1 MEVLMTKPISDI
13 EFISK
18 FAPELADTYTEAKN
32 RYIDAPIQTLVELR
46 SLIEKLCDELIDEYQ
61 VQCVSNDLHEK
72 VNSLKTSN
80 SFRPELI
87 EIMHSIRKAGNDAA
101 HRNEKSISFAEFS
114 ELALSRLKEF
124 CALAEIIWQ
133 HRQSTTPAYQFS
145 DKINSPVKE
154 WCYQAL
160 FNNDKDAK
168 FKVGIALHEKYREQF
183 DNENSTIIN
192 QSSLIKAID
201 LIQEAA
207 EESHPEA
214 LFEYGHILLKG
225 FKQEEDSDKGKQYIY
240 SSASRGFVKAKA
252 SYAELIAKSEHPED
266 YEIEEAYI
274 FAKEAAESGNS
285 KAQYWLSKIYSD
297 PKFNVENQDEAEL
310 WFSRAVDSG
319 DPDAQYEYA
328 KALCYKKDTSQDE
341 GLKALNL
348 LENAIEKGHREAF
361 KFYIGLY
368 KDSSR
373 TQLTKELY
381 QSYLNRYPNDDE
393 MHIEFAE
400 WLYSKGAGQIEYMK
414 EALQKLIQLCR
425 WQDFPSSLKA
435 KLHRLSPKWLK
446 EYEIALRAFGGVD
459 EKEHTTFLLNF
470 KVDGTPYEDIFEV
483 AQSFKLISQNPELI
497 NKLVY
502 KSIFF
507 VSRPALKPI
516 AQGRNEL
523 CSCGSGKK
531 YKKCC
536 GV

>member
-18 FAPELADTYTEAKN
+18 FAPELADTYTNAKN
-32 RYIDAPIQTLVELR
+32 LYIDAPIQTLVGLR

-61 VQCVSNDLHEK
+61 VQSDGTRLHEK
-72 VNSLKTSN
+72 VNSLKASN

-87 EIMHSIRKAGNDAA
+87 EIMHSIRNTGNDAA
-101 HRNEKSISFAEFS
+101 HSHAKNISFTEFS
-114 ELALSRLKEF
+114 DLALSKLREF
-124 CALAEIIWQ
+124 CKLAEIIWQ
-133 HRQSTTPAYQFS
+133 QRQSTTPAYQFS

-168 FKVGIALHEKYREQF
+168 FKVGLALHEKYREQF
-183 DNENSTIIN
+183 NDENSTIIN

-207 EESHPEA
+207 EEFHPEA

-225 FKQEEDSDKGKQYIY
+225 FKQEADLDKGKQSIY

-266 YEIEEAYI
+266 HEIEEAYI

-297 PKFNVENQDEAEL
+297 PKFNVGNQDEAEL
-310 WFSRAVDSG
+310 WFSRAVASG
-319 DPDAQYEYA
+319 DPDAQYEHA
-328 KALCYKKDTSQDE
+328 KALCHQKDASQDNV
-341 GLKALNL
+341 KMALSL
-348 LENAIEKGHREAF
+348 LEDAIDKGHCEAF

-368 KDSSR
+368 KDSSQVQA
-373 TQLTKELY
+373 TNKLY
-381 QSYLNRYPNDDE
+381 ENYLNRYPDDDE
-393 MHIEFAE
+393 MHIDFIE
-400 WLYSKGAGQIEYMK
+400 WLYSKGAGQIELIK

-425 WQDFPSSLKA
+425 WEHFPISLKA

-459 EKEHTTFLLNF
+459 EREHTTFLLNF
-470 KVDGTPYEDIFEV
+470 KVDGTPYDDMFEV
-483 AQSFKLISQNPELI
+483 AQNFKLISKSPELV
-497 NKLVY
+497 NKLMY

-507 VSRPALKPI
+507 ASCLALKPPP
-516 AQGRNEL
+516 QGRNEP
-523 CSCGSGKK
+523 CNCGSGKK

-536 GV
+536 GS

>member
-1 MEVLMTKPISDI
+1 MTKPISDI
-13 EFISK
+13 EFVSK
-18 FAPELADTYTEAKN
+18 FNPELADTYTAAKN

-46 SLIEKLCDELIDEYQ
+46 SLIEKLCDELISEYQ
-61 VQCVSNDLHEK
+61 VRCVSNDLHEK
-72 VNSLKTSN
+72 VNSLKASN
-80 SFRPELI
+80 LFRPELI

-124 CALAEIIWQ
+124 CTLAEIIWQ
-133 HRQSTTPAYQFS
+133 QRQSTTPAYQFS

-160 FNNDKDAK
+160 FNNDREAK
-168 FKVGIALHEKYREQF
+168 FAVGMALYEKYHEQF
-183 DNENSTIIN
+183 DEKKYGIITKTP
-192 QSSLIKAID
+192 LIKAID
-201 LIQEAA
+201 LVQEAA
-207 EESHPEA
+207 EEFHPEA
-214 LFEYGHILLKG
+214 MFEYGYILIKG
-225 FKQEEDSDKGKQYIY
+225 IEREIDFEKGKELLR
-240 SSASRGFVKAKA
+240 SSAFRDFDKAKA
-252 SYAELIAKSEHPED
+252 SYAEIIVKSEHSDEYD
-266 YEIEEAYI
+266 LEVAYTL
-274 FAKEAAESGNS
+274 AKEAAESGNS
-285 KAQYWLSKIYSD
+285 KAQYWLSKIYSE
-297 PKFNVENQDEAEL
+297 PKFNVENQDAAEL
-310 WFSRAVDSG
+310 WFSRAVNSG
-319 DPDAQYEYA
+319 DPDAQYEHA
-328 KALCYKKDTSQDE
+328 KALRYKKDASPDE
-341 GLKALNL
+341 ILKALNL

-373 TQLTKELY
+373 TQSTKELY

-425 WQDFPSSLKA
+425 WEDLTSSLKA

-470 KVDGTPYEDIFEV
+470 KVDGTPYEDILEV
-483 AQSFKLISQNPELI
+483 AKNLKLISQDPELI

-507 VSRPALKPI
+507 VSLPALKPL
-516 AQGRNEL
+516 AQGRNEP
-523 CSCGSGKK
+523 CNCGSGKK
-531 YKKCC
+531 
-536 GV
+536 